1 MQAIIHSRYGPP
13 DVLDLK
19 DIDTPV
25 ITDEAVLVRVHAAAV
40 GKGDWLTVQGLPYV
54 ARMRYGLPK
63 PKHPVP
69 GFDVAGRTEA
79 VGSNVTRL
87 QSGDAVF
94 GWCDGSFAEYA
105 SVPEDQLVLKPSN
118 LTFEQAAAVPISGFA
133 ALQALRDTGGVQPG
147 QTVVVIGAS
156 GGVGSFAVQLA
167 KAFGAEVTGV
177 CSTKSLEMVRSIGAD
192 QVIDYT
198 QEDFTRTGRR
208 YDLILEM
215 AGNRSLADL
224 RRALTPK
231 GTLVLVGGSGGRWFM
246 GTGRTLRAVLV
257 SPFVGQR
264 LRSFLS
270 KPRGA
275 DLVVLKDLIDA
286 GKITPVIDRA
296 FPLSETPEAIRYV
309 GERST
314 TGKPSSPCE
323 GWAAARFTIRCVMLR
338 HRSWVLPSSAGP
350 LTTAELRSLASRR
363 QRGKENE
370 HGEGPHRPRRLARR
384 VHQWPERRR

>member
-1 MQAIIHSRYGPP
+1 MTQENPMKAILHSRYGPP
-13 DVLDLK
+13 DGLELT

-25 ITDEAVLVRVHAAAV
+25 VTDDAVLVRVHAAAV

-54 ARMRYGLPK
+54 ARLRYGLPK

-69 GFDVAGRTEA
+69 GFDVAGRIEA
-79 VGSNVTRL
+79 VGPNVTRP
-87 QSGDAVF
+87 QPGDAVF
-94 GWCDGSFAEYA
+94 GWCDGAFAEYA
-105 SVPEDQLVLKPSN
+105 AVPQGQLVLKPAN
-118 LTFEQAAAVPISGFA
+118 LSFEQAAAVPISGFA

-147 QTVVVIGAS
+147 QQVVIIGAS
-156 GGVGSFAVQLA
+156 GGVGSFAVQIA

-177 CSTKSLEMVRSIGAD
+177 CSTKTVGMVRSIGAD
-192 QVIDYT
+192 HVIDYT
-198 QEDFTRTGRR
+198 QQDFTRTGQR

-215 AGNRSLADL
+215 AGNRSLSDL

-257 SPFVGQR
+257 SPLVGQR
-264 LRSFLS
+264 LRSFFS

-275 DLVVLKDLIDA
+275 DLVVLKELIEA
-286 GKITPVIDRA
+286 GKLTPVIDRS

-314 TGKPSSPCE
+314 QGK
-323 GWAAARFTIRCVMLR
+323 TVITV
-338 HRSWVLPSSAGP
+338 
-350 LTTAELRSLASRR
+350 
-363 QRGKENE
+363 
-370 HGEGPHRPRRLARR
+370 
-384 VHQWPERRR
+384 

>member
-1 MQAIIHSRYGPP
+1 MQAIVHSRYGPP
-13 DVLDLK
+13 DALELK

-25 ITDEAVLVRVHAAAV
+25 VTDDQVLVRVHAAAV

-54 ARMRYGLPK
+54 ARLRYGLPN

-69 GFDVAGRTEA
+69 GFDVAGRVEA
-79 VGSNVTRL
+79 VGSHVTQL
-87 QSGDAVF
+87 QPGAAVF
-94 GWCDGSFAEYA
+94 GWCDGAFAEYA
-105 SVPEDQLVLKPSN
+105 SVPQDQLVGKPAN

-147 QTVVVIGAS
+147 QRVVVIGAS

-177 CSTKSLEMVRSIGAD
+177 CSTKSLEMVRALGAD

-198 QEDFTRTGRR
+198 QEDFTRTGQR

-215 AGNRSLADL
+215 AGNRPLADL

-231 GTLVLVGGSGGRWFM
+231 GTLVLVGGSGGRWLM

-275 DLVVLKDLIDA
+275 DLVVLKELIEA
-286 GKITPVIDRA
+286 GNLTPVIDRT
-296 FPLSETPEAIRYV
+296 FPLREAPAAIGYV

-314 TGKPSSPCE
+314 QGK
-323 GWAAARFTIRCVMLR
+323 TVITM
-338 HRSWVLPSSAGP
+338 
-350 LTTAELRSLASRR
+350 
-363 QRGKENE
+363 
-370 HGEGPHRPRRLARR
+370 
-384 VHQWPERRR
+384 

>member
-1 MQAIIHSRYGPP
+1 
-13 DVLDLK
+13 
-19 DIDTPV
+19 
-25 ITDEAVLVRVHAAAV
+25 
-40 GKGDWLTVQGLPYV
+40 
-54 ARMRYGLPK
+54 
-63 PKHPVP
+63 
-69 GFDVAGRTEA
+69 VAGRIEA
-79 VGSNVTRL
+79 VGGNVTRL
-87 QSGDAVF
+87 QPGDAVF

-105 SVPEDQLVLKPSN
+105 SVPEDQLVLKPPN

-147 QTVVVIGAS
+147 QQVVVIGAS

-198 QEDFTRTGRR
+198 QQDFTRTGRR

-314 TGKPSSPCE
+314 QGK
-323 GWAAARFTIRCVMLR
+323 TVITV
-338 HRSWVLPSSAGP
+338 
-350 LTTAELRSLASRR
+350 
-363 QRGKENE
+363 
-370 HGEGPHRPRRLARR
+370 
-384 VHQWPERRR
+384 

>member
-1 MQAIIHSRYGPP
+1 MKAIVHSRYGPP
-13 DVLDLK
+13 DVLELK
-19 DIDTPV
+19 DIDKPV
-25 ITDEAVLVRVHAAAV
+25 VNDDAVLVRVHAAAV
-40 GKGDWLTVQGLPYV
+40 GKGDWLTVRGLPYV
-54 ARMRYGLPK
+54 ARMRYGLPN
-63 PKHPVP
+63 PKHSVP
-69 GFDVAGRTEA
+69 GFDVAGRVEA
-79 VGSNVTRL
+79 AGSNASQL
-87 QSGDAVF
+87 QQGDEVF

-105 SVPEDQLVLKPSN
+105 SVPEGQLARKPAN
-118 LTFEQAAAVPISGFA
+118 LSFEQAAAVPISGFA
-133 ALQALRDTGGVQPG
+133 ALQALRDTGAVQPG
-147 QTVVVIGAS
+147 QQVVIIGAS

-192 QVIDYT
+192 HVIDYT
-198 QEDFTRTGRR
+198 QQDFTQTGQR

-231 GTLVLVGGSGGRWFM
+231 GTLVLVGGSGGKWFM

-275 DLVVLKDLIDA
+275 DLVVLQELLEA
-286 GKITPVIDRA
+286 GKLTPVIDRT
-296 FPLSETPEAIRYV
+296 FPLSEAAEAIRYV

-314 TGKPSSPCE
+314 QGK
-323 GWAAARFTIRCVMLR
+323 TVITV
-338 HRSWVLPSSAGP
+338 
-350 LTTAELRSLASRR
+350 
-363 QRGKENE
+363 
-370 HGEGPHRPRRLARR
+370 
-384 VHQWPERRR
+384 

>member
-1 MQAIIHSRYGPP
+1 VPAQEQPMQAIVHSRYGPP
-13 DVLDLK
+13 DALELK
-19 DIDTPV
+19 DIDKPV
-25 ITDEAVLVRVHAAAV
+25 ITDDAVLVKVRAAAI

-54 ARMRYGLPK
+54 ARLRYGLPN

-69 GFDVAGRTEA
+69 GFDVAGRIEA
-79 VGSNVTRL
+79 VGANVTQL
-87 QSGDAVF
+87 QPGDEVF

-105 SVPEDQLVLKPSN
+105 SVPQGQLAQKPAN
-118 LTFEQAAAVPISGFA
+118 LSFEQAAAVPISGFA
-133 ALQALRDTGGVQPG
+133 ALQALRDTGAVQPG
-147 QTVVVIGAS
+147 QQVVVIGAS

-167 KAFGAEVTGV
+167 KAFGAQVTGV
-177 CSTKSLEMVRSIGAD
+177 CSTNSVDLVRSIGAD

-198 QEDFTRTGRR
+198 QQDFTRTGRR

-275 DLVVLKDLIDA
+275 DLVVLQELLEA
-286 GKITPVIDRA
+286 GKLTPVIDRT

-314 TGKPSSPCE
+314 QGK
-323 GWAAARFTIRCVMLR
+323 TVITV
-338 HRSWVLPSSAGP
+338 
-350 LTTAELRSLASRR
+350 
-363 QRGKENE
+363 
-370 HGEGPHRPRRLARR
+370 
-384 VHQWPERRR
+384 

>member
-1 MQAIIHSRYGPP
+1 MAQETTMKAIVQDRYGDL
-13 DVLDLK
+13 DVLELM

-25 ITDEAVLVRVHAAAV
+25 FNADAVLVRVHAAAV
-40 GKGDWLTVQGLPYV
+40 GKGDWLTVKGLPYV

-69 GFDVAGRTEA
+69 GFDVAGRIEA
-79 VGSNVTRL
+79 VGSNVTQL
-87 QSGDAVF
+87 QPGDEVF

-105 SVPEDQLVLKPSN
+105 SVPEGQLVLKPAN
-118 LTFEQAAAVPISGFA
+118 LTLEQAAAVPISGFA

-147 QTVVVIGAS
+147 QRVVVIGAS

-177 CSTKSLEMVRSIGAD
+177 CSTKSLDLVRSIGAD
-192 QVIDYT
+192 HVIDYT
-198 QEDFTRTGRR
+198 QEDFTRTGQR

-215 AGNRSLADL
+215 AGNRSLTDL

-246 GTGRTLRAVLV
+246 GTGRTLRAVV
-257 SPFVGQR
+257 TSPFVGQR

-275 DLVVLKDLIDA
+275 DLVVLKELIEA
-286 GKITPVIDRA
+286 GKLTPVIDRT
-296 FPLSETPEAIRYV
+296 FPLNAAPEAIRYV

-314 TGKPSSPCE
+314 QGK
-323 GWAAARFTIRCVMLR
+323 TVITV
-338 HRSWVLPSSAGP
+338 
-350 LTTAELRSLASRR
+350 
-363 QRGKENE
+363 
-370 HGEGPHRPRRLARR
+370 
-384 VHQWPERRR
+384 

>member
-1 MQAIIHSRYGPP
+1 VKAIVHSRYGAP
-13 DVLDLK
+13 DVLELN
-19 DIDTPV
+19 DIDQPV
-25 ITDEAVLVRVHAAAV
+25 VDHDAVLLRVHAAAV
-40 GKGDWLTVQGLPYV
+40 GKGDWLTVGGLPYV

-69 GFDVAGRTEA
+69 GFDVAGRIEA
-79 VGSNVTRL
+79 VGSNVTQL
-87 QSGDAVF
+87 QPGDAVF

-105 SVPEDQLVLKPSN
+105 SVPQGQLARKPTN
-118 LTFEQAAAVPISGFA
+118 LSFEQAAAVPISGFA

-147 QTVVVIGAS
+147 QQVVIIGAS

-177 CSTKSLEMVRSIGAD
+177 CSTKSVELVRSLGAD
-192 QVIDYT
+192 HVIDYT
-198 QEDFTRTGRR
+198 KEDFTRSGQR

-215 AGNRSLADL
+215 DGNRSLADL

-246 GTGRTLRAVLV
+246 GIGRTLRAVVV
-257 SPFVGQR
+257 SLFVRQR

-275 DLVVLKDLIDA
+275 DLVVLKEFIEA
-286 GKITPVIDRA
+286 GKVTPVIDRT
-296 FPLSETPEAIRYV
+296 FPLRETAEAIRYV

-314 TGKPSSPCE
+314 QGK
-323 GWAAARFTIRCVMLR
+323 TVITV
-338 HRSWVLPSSAGP
+338 
-350 LTTAELRSLASRR
+350 
-363 QRGKENE
+363 
-370 HGEGPHRPRRLARR
+370 
-384 VHQWPERRR
+384 